1 MPIDQLQSLV
11 LSRFGLDGG
20 AMFGI
25 VPKPIWERSNPADP
39 RNRIRMTGRAL
50 LLDIGDRRVLV
61 ETGMGDKWGAKE
73 ADIFAVDTSFG
84 SAPARLRALGI
95 DSDTIT
101 DIIIT
106 HLHFDHAGGLTIA
119 DGDGPPR
126 PAFPR
131 ATHWVQGRNLAYA
144 ESPGLREV
152 GSYRRENFAW
162 MRDPGGVRVEL
173 LDGPQR
179 LFDAIDLIPTNG
191 HTRGMQLLRF
201 DHAGDT
207 FLHAA
212 DIVPTYGHTPVA
224 YVMGYDMEP
233 MTSIEEKRT
242 VLAEVAQ
249 GGFLST
255 GHDPDHGFAR
265 IAARGHDKF
274 EAYDKVDGGAAT

>member
-1 MPIDQLQSLV
+1 MPVDNLQSLV

-50 LLDIGDRRVLV
+50 LLDIGDRRLLV

-73 ADIFAVDTSFG
+73 ADIFAVDTAFG
-84 SAPARLRALGI
+84 GAPTRLRALGI
-95 DSDTIT
+95 DPETIT
-101 DIIIT
+101 DVLIT
-106 HLHFDHAGGLTIA
+106 HLHFDHAGGLTVN

-131 ATHWVQGRNLAYA
+131 ATHWVQERNLAYA
-144 ESPGLREV
+144 EQPGLREV

-162 MRDPGGVRVEL
+162 MRDPGSVRVEL
-173 LDGPQR
+173 LRGEHR
-179 LFDAIDLIPTNG
+179 LYDAIDLIPTNG

-201 DHAGDT
+201 AHAGET

-212 DIVPTYGHTPVA
+212 DIVPTYGHAPVA

-242 VLAEVAQ
+242 VLREVAA

-265 IAARGHDKF
+265 IADRGHDKF
-274 EAYDKVDGGAAT
+274 EAYDRVEGGAAS

>member
-1 MPIDQLQSLV
+1 MTVHNLQSLV

-25 VPKPIWERSNPADP
+25 VPKPIWERTNPADA
-39 RNRIRMTGRAL
+39 RNRIAMAGRAL
-50 LLDIGDRRVLV
+50 LLETADRRILV

-73 ADIFAVDTSFG
+73 ADIFGVDTSLG
-84 SAPARLRALGI
+84 SAPNRLRALGI
-95 DSDTIT
+95 DPDTIT
-101 DIIIT
+101 DVVIT
-106 HLHFDHAGGLTIA
+106 HLHFDHAGGLTTTE
-119 DGDGPPR
+119 GDAPPR
-126 PAFPR
+126 PAFPN
-131 ATHWVQGRNLAYA
+131 ATHWVQEANLAYA
-144 ESPGLREV
+144 CAPGLREV

-162 MRDPGGVRVEL
+162 MTEPSEVRIEL
-173 LDGPQR
+173 LRGPSR

-201 DHAGDT
+201 AHDGEI

-212 DIVPTYGHTPVA
+212 DIVPTYGHAPVA

-233 MTSIEEKRT
+233 MCSIEEKRA
-242 VLAEVAQ
+242 VLLEVAR

-265 IAARGHDKF
+265 IRDKGHDRF
-274 EAYDKVDGGAAT
+274 EAYDRVSGGRES